1 MVHDAAYHW
10 PPELM
15 ALLTD
20 TIPLLCRSKDDVV
33 NFLRG
38 AGTSEALLGRIREQ
52 LALDRGVVSKYKI
65 TRDVIGQ
72 LNEQGDQGLGVRRAL
87 LRRVTEFDDFSTC
100 WPDDQLKARGLVAQ
114 IRDVVGVKDSFTRMQ
129 QERDQEREAHV
140 AARRATEDKL
150 RRRGALYAD
159 LRTQI
164 SNLFGMEDTHK
175 RGLELESLL
184 NRIFSLDGIGIREAF
199 TLRLEDGEA
208 AEQIDGVVELDGQ
221 IYLVE
226 VKWWAKP
233 LDINPIS
240 RHLVRVINRAGVS
253 GLMISA
259 SGYSSPAV
267 QECERFLVHGVMV
280 LGELRELV
288 LLLEREESLGSWLRQ
303 KTRMAKL
310 ERRPYAVLDVDF

>member
-1 MVHDAAYHW
+1 
-10 PPELM
+10 M

-233 LDINPIS
+233 LDINPI
-240 RHLVRVINRAGVS
+240 RR
-253 GLMISA
+253 
-259 SGYSSPAV
+259 
-267 QECERFLVHGVMV
+267 RFI
-280 LGELRELV
+280 
-288 LLLEREESLGSWLRQ
+288 W
-303 KTRMAKL
+303 
-310 ERRPYAVLDVDF
+310 

>member
-20 TIPLLCRSKDDVV
+20 TIPLLCRSKDDVI

-38 AGTSEALLGRIREQ
+38 AGTSQALLVRFREQ
-52 LALDRGVVSKYKI
+52 LAVDRGAVSKYKI

-72 LNEQGDQGLGVRRAL
+72 LNEQGDRGLGVRRAL

-114 IRDVVGVKDSFTRMQ
+114 IRDIVGVKDSFTRMQ
-129 QERDQEREAHV
+129 QERDREREAHV
-140 AARRATEDKL
+140 AARRAAEDK
-150 RRRGALYAD
+150 RRRRNVLYAE
-159 LRTQI
+159 LRAQI

-184 NRIFSLDGIGIREAF
+184 NRVFSLDGIGIRESF

-233 LDINPIS
+233 LDINPVS
-240 RHLVRVINRAGVS
+240 RHLVRVINRAGVN

-267 QECERFLVHGVMV
+267 QECERFLVHRVMV

-288 LLLEREESLGSWLRQ
+288 LLLEREASLGDWLRQ
-303 KTRMAKL
+303 KTQMAKL
-310 ERRPYAVLDVDF
+310 DRRPYAVLDVDF